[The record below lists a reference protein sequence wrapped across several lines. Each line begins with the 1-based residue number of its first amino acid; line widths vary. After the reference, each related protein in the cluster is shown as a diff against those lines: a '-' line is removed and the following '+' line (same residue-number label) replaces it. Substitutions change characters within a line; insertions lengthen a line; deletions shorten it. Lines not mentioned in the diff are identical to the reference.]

1 MKNAVTKTKLFV
13 TAIFYY
19 IIIYYF
25 MFATAFVS
33 NKYAE
38 EISFDVADG
47 FPRTVPAFISAAVL
61 RFLQFFCYQYKN
73 S

>member
-1 MKNAVTKTKLFV
+1 
-13 TAIFYY
+13 
-19 IIIYYF
+19 

-33 NKYAE
+33 NEYAE
-38 EISFDVADG
+38 EISFNVADG

-73 S
+73 F

>member
-1 MKNAVTKTKLFV
+1 
-13 TAIFYY
+13 
-19 IIIYYF
+19 

-33 NKYAE
+33 NEYAE

-73 S
+73 FKKSYIEIC